1 MWYKSVMWPLAC
13 ALSIPASAQSQK
25 DTQAPQAVSTNA
37 QPTETLFYTEHN
49 VWTGQNVSWQ
59 VMPSGKG
66 KIIIPDHSFR
76 VGNAAKDVFY
86 TIHKGEHRFD
96 LGPAVYAALRAGFDD
111 IISGEVTEISCAIDI
126 SDQPIGMLT
135 WSDKKAATGF
145 RYDHGC
151 QDVEAKVR
159 LAKIADVYRAIALQ
173 LNHEKPLILKQ

>member
-1 MWYKSVMWPLAC
+1 MWYKSRVWALAC
-13 ALSIPASAQSQK
+13 ALSVPVSAQTQE
-25 DTQAPQAVSTNA
+25 DTQAPQVVSTKA

-49 VWTGQNVSWQ
+49 IWTGENVSWQ
-59 VMPSGKG
+59 VMPNGKG
-66 KIIIPDHSFR
+66 KIIIPTHSFR
-76 VGNAAKDVFY
+76 VANAAKDIFY

-96 LGPAVYAALRAGFDD
+96 LGPAVYVTLRAGFDD
-111 IISGEVTEISCAIDI
+111 IISGEVNEIPCEIDI

-151 QDVEAKVR
+151 QDVKAKAH

-173 LNHEKPLILKQ
+173 LNHEKPLILKP